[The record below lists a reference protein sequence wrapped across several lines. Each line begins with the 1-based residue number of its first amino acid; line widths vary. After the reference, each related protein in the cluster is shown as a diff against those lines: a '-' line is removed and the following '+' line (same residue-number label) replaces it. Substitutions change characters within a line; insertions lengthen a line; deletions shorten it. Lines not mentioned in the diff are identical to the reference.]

1 MAGHEIRRQQRRGGS
16 TVTRRTFVYGA
27 TLGTMQL
34 GFGAM
39 AFPQDRRL
47 VGGLEI
53 DVHAPDL
60 PASPLGM
67 PGLFPGR
74 VVEAIHPRALVDR
87 RVSAPAMRAMVDAG
101 MMALTGER
109 AADAAWARFFVPDDV
124 VALKVNPSG
133 VPGTTTSIPL
143 LREVIAA
150 LQRVGVPNR
159 NLIVYDRHSNQLE
172 VNGYHALVPPGVRVV
187 GLDQR
192 WSVEG
197 ERRGG
202 YDPDVFC
209 EMDCFGERETRSYL
223 ASIVTGEATKIIDL
237 PCLKEH
243 NASGVTGCLK
253 NLAYGSFNNVAR
265 THVEPRTYTDPVIA
279 VMCTAGPLRSKS
291 VLHIMDGIRAV
302 YHGGPF
308 AWNPDFV
315 WEAGTILFGTD
326 PVAVDRIE
334 LEIVEQKR
342 RELGLPSLWDRDPER
357 LGTSADMQRT
367 ALRNPF
373 YREPG
378 HIRTAGALGLGT
390 WELEAIDRRQIR
402 IG

>member
-1 MAGHEIRRQQRRGGS
+1 MN
-16 TVTRRTFVYGA
+16 RRTFVFSA
-27 TLGTMQL
+27 TMGTLNLG
-34 GFGAM
+34 
-39 AFPQDRRL
+39 L
-47 VGGLEI
+47 VGLPLRQVDSRSKALKI
-53 DVHAPDL
+53 DVHAPEV
-60 PASPLGM
+60 PLSRLSM

-74 VVEAIHPRALVDR
+74 VVETYHSQSIVNR
-87 RVSAPAMRAMVDAG
+87 RVSEPAVRSMVDEG
-101 MMALTGER
+101 MKALTGESSPK
-109 AADAAWARFFVPDDV
+109 DAWARFFAPADI
-124 VALKVNPSG
+124 VAIKVNPSG

-143 LREVIAA
+143 LREVIRA
-150 LQRVGVPNR
+150 LNSVGVPHKNI
-159 NLIVYDRHSNQLE
+159 IVYDRNSNQLE
-172 VNGYHALVPPGVRVV
+172 VNGYHALVPPGIRVV

-192 WSVEG
+192 WSVKG
-197 ERRGG
+197 ETRG
-202 YDPDVFC
+202 YDPNVFC

-223 ASIVTGEATKIIDL
+223 ARIVSTEASKIINL

-265 THVEPRTYTDPVIA
+265 THVDPKTYTDPVIA
-279 VMCTAGPLRSKS
+279 VMCTAAPLRSKS

-302 YHGGPF
+302 YHSGPF
-308 AWNPDFV
+308 AWNPEFV
-315 WEAGTILFGTD
+315 WEAKTLLIGTD

-342 RELGLPSLWDRDPER
+342 KEVGVPSLWERNPEH

-367 ALRNPF
+367 AHKNPF

-378 HIRTAGALGLGT
+378 HIKTASELGLGR
-390 WELEAIDRRQIR
+390 WELNHIDHRRLR